1 MNEILHANIFFV
13 IASIA
18 TVIFCMMV
26 CVILYHVIKITKSI
40 RSIVER
46 VEAGSEA
53 IAGDI
58 EQVRE
63 YISSGRVFSRIIKF
77 FMGASASTKKR
88 RTKRN
93 D

>member
-1 MNEILHANIFFV
+1 MNEILHANVFFV

-18 TVIFCMMV
+18 TVLFCIMV

-46 VEAGSEA
+46 LEARSEA

-58 EQVRE
+58 QDMRE
-63 YISSGRVFSRIIKF
+63 FVSNGKMFSRIIQF
-77 FMGASASTKKR
+77 VMSAMSATKKG
-88 RTKRN
+88 RTKR
-93 D
+93 

>member
-1 MNEILHANIFFV
+1 MNEILHANVFFV

-18 TVIFCMMV
+18 TVLFCIMV

-58 EQVRE
+58 QDMRE
-63 YISSGRVFSRIIKF
+63 FVSNGKMFSRIIQF
-77 FMGASASTKKR
+77 VMSAMSATKKG
-88 RTKRN
+88 RTKR
-93 D
+93 